1 MIPTAQPIQTYEIYP
16 GCDPPRFIR
25 EFLEGKRITID
36 AFCKNERITPYD
48 FERMANEVM
57 TEWELTEA
65 THRDRKDAIMHLI
78 NHIRI
83 KHRNEQRNNQSRE
96 IRAFARPNQDA
107 DERMADIAQELL
119 RQSSGRNQP

>member
-1 MIPTAQPIQTYEIYP
+1 MIPTAQPTYQIYP

-36 AFCKNERITPYD
+36 AFCKNERITPFD

-83 KHRNEQRNNQSRE
+83 KHRNEQRNNPKRQGGYAPGSDTSR
-96 IRAFARPNQDA
+96 N
-107 DERMADIAQELL
+107 ERMARIAQEII
-119 RQSSGRNQP
+119 RQSAGGNQP